1 MQVGW
6 DKFYTFV
13 IEQRQESL
21 HANTGDSIDPIDVMA
36 ETHTAT
42 VQEELDERSPL
53 LKSEERGMIFSIFLF
68 P

>member
-6 DKFYTFV
+6 DKFYTIV

-21 HANTGDSIDPIDVMA
+21 HANTGDYIDPIDVMA
-36 ETHTAT
+36 EAHTAT

-53 LKSEERGMIFSIFLF
+53 LKSEEKGMIF
-68 P
+68 